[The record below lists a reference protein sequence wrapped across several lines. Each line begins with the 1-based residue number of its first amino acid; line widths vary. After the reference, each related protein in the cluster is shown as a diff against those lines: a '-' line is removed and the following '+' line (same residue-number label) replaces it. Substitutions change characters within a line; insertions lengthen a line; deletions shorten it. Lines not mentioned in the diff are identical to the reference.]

1 MLSRT
6 GRLLLDPPPPIEQVL
21 PEEVI
26 WLTREDRAHLS
37 PSLFRCKRVE
47 KPTLSLLPKVVAKK
61 APEGLERNLMVGD
74 HGNTLLTASFALHKR
89 RAKEQCALPS
99 TRRGNMRN
107 VNNVGGNNTG
117 KLYI

>member
-1 MLSRT
+1 MVNEGGSSTFVSQLVSLQT
-6 GRLLLDPPPPIEQVL
+6 NGETNPLPSSKGCCKESPGGFGAKLDDI
-21 PEEVI
+21 
-26 WLTREDRAHLS
+26 
-37 PSLFRCKRVE
+37 
-47 KPTLSLLPKVVAKK
+47 
-61 APEGLERNLMVGD
+61 GD